1 MATRVLGHYEL
12 LDKLGEG
19 GMGVVYK
26 ARDKHLDRLL
36 AVKLLRADRVAD
48 QARKLRF
55 VQEAKAAS
63 ALNHPNI
70 VTIYDI
76 AEDDGLDFIAMEL
89 VPGRTLDQLIRGRG
103 LPLGEALK
111 SAAQIADAV
120 GAAHAAGIIH
130 RDLKPANIMIT
141 DRGLVKVLDFGLAK
155 LTDRASDPEGETVT
169 IGPQVDTEEGTI
181 LGTVAYMSP
190 EQTEGKQLDARSD
203 IFSFGSLLYEMITG
217 RRAFSGETKMS
228 TLSAILR
235 EEPKLPS
242 QVCAGLPR
250 EVERVISRCLR
261 KDPARRFQDMD
272 DLKVALEELKEESDS
287 GAFVTASPVP
297 ARRTSLALWLAGAA
311 IAVAL
316 GAALWLK
323 RGESAST
330 AIQVPALRRLTSDPG
345 LTTEPAL
352 SPDGKLV
359 AYASDRGGGGNLD
372 IWVQQLAGG
381 EPIRLTNDP
390 ADDREPSFSPDGSK
404 IAFRSDR
411 QGGGIYVV
419 STLGGAEQK
428 IAEHGKN
435 PRFSPDGKW
444 VAYWAGER
452 GLGLLSNLSKLY
464 IVASTGGPASELPRE
479 LLFRSDPIWSPDG
492 KTVLFAGSD
501 AKEVVSAF
509 GRYDWFVASL
519 ESGSLVKTGA
529 WQALEHQK
537 LAPVTPIQVAPLPVP
552 RVWAEGHIVFSA
564 TRGDSRNI
572 WQIPIAPGTFQIT
585 GGAQQ
590 LTSGTGI
597 EGDPSLVYAGTGGKT
612 PRLVFSSLTENGDIW
627 SVPMDTNHAKV
638 LGEVQRLTQ
647 DVASDIRP
655 SITGD
660 GTRMVFNSNRLG
672 NWDVWIKDLRT
683 GKETALAATPADE
696 LNPKISLD
704 GSTVVYAIG
713 EGQNGV
719 TYTIPAS
726 GGIPKKICDHCYA
739 WPPTADGKRMPFNA
753 NGRLRMLDIASGKET
768 ELGPFVGS
776 AIRLSWDD
784 RWITFYRLLDP
795 GHSKV
800 FILPVGE
807 RAATEKDLIEV
818 TDGSSLDMVPEFS
831 PDGNLLYFFSERDGA
846 RCLWAQRLNPGDK
859 RPAGSPF
866 PVQHFHNAR
875 LSTLSVKP
883 GQRALSVARD
893 KIVFTMDERLGNI
906 WMADS
911 GAR

>member
-1 MATRVLGHYEL
+1 MRLAVGARLGPYEIVAP
-12 LDKLGEG
+12 LGTG
-19 GMGVVYK
+19 GMGEVYK
-26 ARDKHLDRLL
+26 ARDTRLERL
-36 AVKLLRADRVAD
+36 VAIKVLPADKVAD
-48 QARKLRF
+48 PTRKQRF
-55 VQEAKAAS
+55 IQEARAAS

-70 VTIYDI
+70 VTIHDI
-76 AEDDGLDFIAMEL
+76 CDEGDIHFLVMEY
-89 VPGRTLDQLIRGRG
+89 VPGKTLEHMAPRKG
-103 LPLGEALK
+103 LRLSDTLK
-111 SAAQIADAV
+111 YAVQIADAL
-120 GAAHAAGIIH
+120 ATAHSAGIVH
-130 RDLKPANIMIT
+130 RDVKPSNIMVT
-141 DRGLVKVLDFGLAK
+141 EQGRVKVLDFGLAK
-155 LTDRASDPEGETVT
+155 LTEPAEIAPDQPTRTALAH
-169 IGPQVDTEEGTI
+169 TEEGTVV
-181 LGTVAYMSP
+181 GSAPYMSP
-190 EQTEGKQLDARSD
+190 EQAQGKPVDARSD
-203 IFSFGSLLYEMITG
+203 IFSFGAVLYEMVTG
-217 RRAFSGETKMS
+217 RKAFHGDTRASVMAS
-228 TLSAILR
+228 ILKD
-235 EEPKLPS
+235 EPKPARDLAE
-242 QVCAGLPR
+242 VLPR
-250 EVERVISRCLR
+250 ELERIILRCLR
-261 KDPARRFQDMD
+261 KDLERRSQSMAEIN
-272 DLKVALEELKEESDS
+272 LELEELKEESDS
-287 GAFVTASPVP
+287 GALVTASPAP
-297 ARRTSLALWLAGAA
+297 ARRTPLAPWLAGAA
-311 IAVAL
+311 IALAL
-316 GAALWLK
+316 GAAWLLR
-323 RGESAST
+323 RGEPASS
-330 AIQVPALRRLTSDPG
+330 AIQIPALRRLTSDPG

-359 AYASDRGGGGNLD
+359 AYASDRAGGGNLD

-381 EPIRLTNDP
+381 EPIRLTHDP

-404 IAFRSDR
+404 VAFRSDR

-444 VAYWAGER
+444 IAYWAGER
-452 GLGLLSNLSKLY
+452 GPVARSNKLY
-464 IVASTGGPASELPRE
+464 IVASTGGPASEPLQE
-479 LLFRSDPIWSPDG
+479 FLFRSDPIWSPDG
-492 KTVLFAGSD
+492 RNLLFAGSD
-501 AKEVVSAF
+501 SKERVGAPSS
-509 GRYDWFVASL
+509 YDWFVASL
-519 ESGSLVKTGA
+519 ETRSLVKTGA
-529 WQALEHQK
+529 WRVLARQK
-537 LAPVTPIQVAPLPVP
+537 LAPEIPNQVAPLLVP
-552 RVWAEGHIVFSA
+552 GIWVEGHIVFSA
-564 TRGDSRNI
+564 TQGDSQNI

-585 GGAQQ
+585 GPAQR

-597 EGDPSLVYAGTGGKT
+597 EGDPSLVYAGTGAKT

-627 SVPMDTNHAKV
+627 SVPMDTNRAKV

-726 GGIPKKICDHCYA
+726 GGIPRRVCDHCYA
-739 WPPTADGKRMPFNA
+739 WPPTADGKRMPFSA
-753 NGRLRMLDIASGKET
+753 NGRLWMLDIASGKET
-768 ELGPFVGS
+768 ELGPLPGS

-784 RWITFYRLLDP
+784 RWITFYRVLEP

-807 RAATEKDLIEV
+807 RASTEKDLIEV
-818 TDGSSLDMVPEFS
+818 TDGSSLDMMPEFS

-846 RCLWAQRLNPGDK
+846 RCLWAERLNPGDK

-866 PVQHFHNAR
+866 PVQHFHSAR
-875 LSTLSVKP
+875 LSTLTVKP

-911 GAR
+911 GPR